1 MRKITNLLLIALLAF
16 AGVGCDSN
24 DDKNNDADLF
34 VGTWAL
40 TGVSDD
46 DGDALAAF
54 ATNFDSIVLANAEA
68 GTFTLTVNPKVGDD
82 IVLDGTYTVRSSDKS
97 FTLYATIELVP
108 GSPQTIPLGFTYEF
122 DGDDKI
128 MLTTVGG
135 TATLLNTLFDGVDL
149 VGEAVITV
157 SRVS

>member
-1 MRKITNLLLIALLAF
+1 MRKINSLLLIALLAF

-54 ATNFDSIVLANAEA
+54 ATNFDSIMLANASA
-68 GTFTLTVNPKVGDD
+68 GTFVLTVDPKVGDD
-82 IVLDGTYTVRSSDKS
+82 IVLNGTYTVKSSNNS
-97 FTLYATIELVP
+97 FILFATVELVP
-108 GSPQTIPLGFTYEF
+108 GSPQTIPLNFTYEF
-122 DGDDKI
+122 DGDDTI
-128 MLTTVGG
+128 VLTSDTG
-135 TATLLNTLFDGVDL
+135 TATLLSTMFDGVDL
-149 VGEAVITV
+149 VGQAVITV